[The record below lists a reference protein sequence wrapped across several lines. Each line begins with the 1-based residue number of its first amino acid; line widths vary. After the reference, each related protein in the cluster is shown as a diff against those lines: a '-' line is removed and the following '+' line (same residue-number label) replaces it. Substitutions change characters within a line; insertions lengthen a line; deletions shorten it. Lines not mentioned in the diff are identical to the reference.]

1 MHKAIIIS
9 VALFSL
15 ALFILSGAAST
26 PQLGTHS
33 RVPVASNISVQT
45 SVHVV
50 IYSTYSGSQYDI
62 YVPVNSTGVSVYPV
76 WHIQLYGKGSFSFIV
91 NSTQV
96 ESGFSLGTFNLSYT
110 FTGKQ
115 AVATLDFD
123 GKYTFN
129 DIITPEL
136 TDHNIQSV
144 QVYSCYPG
152 QAQYLTVQN
161 GVSGALMYTHWVAT
175 MQSTQNVSY
184 SIYVGGQSLA
194 SGYFVG
200 TKDISFNVTGSAA
213 TVTIGVGKVVYRY
226 PSESISSVPISRYYG
241 PKPPSYTA
249 TLLDEIYAA
258 LKGVIGLFPAFVLSY
273 FGIKPIVV
281 ARKNRTPVV
290 L

>member
-9 VALFSL
+9 LALFSL
-15 ALFILSGAAST
+15 TLFILSGAAST

-62 YVPVNSTGVSVYPV
+62 YVPVNSTGVAVYPV

-213 TVTIGVGKVVYRY
+213 TVTIGIGKVVYRY
-226 PSESISSVPISRYYG
+226 PSEPISSVPVSKYYG
-241 PKPPSYTA
+241 PKPPALAYTA
-249 TLLDEIYAA
+249 SDLEYALARGFVAA
-258 LKGVIGLFPAFVLSY
+258 LFAVVIALL
-273 FGIKPIVV
+273 VV
-281 ARKNRTPVV
+281 RKYALEKEKRSVV
-290 L
+290 RI

>member
-1 MHKAIIIS
+1 MHKAVILFLFLLSIS
-9 VALFSL
+9 LFLLAGVNTTQSEVHPEGSL
-15 ALFILSGAAST
+15 VSSST
-26 PQLGTHS
+26 S
-33 RVPVASNISVQT
+33 IDT

-96 ESGFSLGTFNLSYT
+96 ESGFSLGSFNLSYT
-110 FTGKQ
+110 FTGNQ

-200 TKDISFNVTGSAA
+200 TKDISFNVTGSSA
-213 TVTIGVGKVVYRY
+213 TVTIGIGKIVYRY
-226 PSESISSVPISRYYG
+226 PSEPISSVPVSKYYG
-241 PKPPSYTA
+241 PKPPALAYTA
-249 TLLDEIYAA
+249 SDLEYALARGFVAA
-258 LKGVIGLFPAFVLSY
+258 LFAV
-273 FGIKPIVV
+273 VV
-281 ARKNRTPVV
+281 ALLVVRKYALEKEKRSVV
-290 L
+290 RI